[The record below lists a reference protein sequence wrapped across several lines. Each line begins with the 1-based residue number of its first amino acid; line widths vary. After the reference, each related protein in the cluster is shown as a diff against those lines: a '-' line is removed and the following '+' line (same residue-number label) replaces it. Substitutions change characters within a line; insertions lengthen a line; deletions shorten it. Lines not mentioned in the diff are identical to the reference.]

1 MPKTLTGQELQLD
14 DGPARDSE
22 LFLVDGNNLAYRAFF
37 ALPEELATSDGFP
50 TNALLGFANMLFKLL
65 SDYRPKG
72 VAVAWDSTPTH
83 RAAVAQAADV
93 VYKEGRRPM
102 PDLLR
107 EQFPH
112 FRPIVEAFGYRNLE
126 FEGWEADDVIATL
139 ATRADEAGVKTTVVS
154 TDRDA
159 FQLCSPN
166 ITLMM
171 TPRGVADVNVYTP
184 ERVELRYGIRP
195 DQVPDFIGLKGDTS
209 DNIPGVP
216 GIGDKTAGQL
226 IAQYGTLEEVIAH
239 ADELSPARRKNI
251 TEFADQARMSKE
263 LATMRRDLDL
273 DFDPTGIV
281 LEPPDRSQLR
291 EMFRRFE
298 FRGLLNRI
306 DDLED
311 AIPAAVPI
319 PVAGTV
325 VPWHEGELPQV
336 RGRAGLA
343 IVGDRFALA
352 QDDGVTVGAWDESLI
367 PRLRDAE
374 LVAHD
379 FKSLPRLT
387 MAPADDTLIEA
398 YLIEPGRSEYLI
410 EDLQR
415 EYGLEVIPEPAT
427 EEETAALITRAEA
440 ARRLAGPMR
449 ERVVERGSERLY
461 DEIELPLTAVLSSM
475 EDAGVKI
482 DTYRMGEITARLADR
497 VEELEAKAYEL
508 AGEEFMIG
516 STQQVA
522 RILFDVLGLT
532 PGRKGKTGYSTDTRV
547 LRSIRGEHEIVN
559 VIEEWRELSK
569 LVNTYLKPLPLL
581 ISERDGRL
589 HTTFNQAAASTGRL
603 STTNPNLQAIPIR
616 TELGRE
622 IRSAFVAEPGYRLI
636 SADYSQVELRILAH
650 VSGEPRLRE
659 AFARNEDI
667 HTATAAEVLG
677 KDPAALTKD
686 ERNVAKMVNFGIIY
700 GISAF
705 GLSENLEI
713 PREQA
718 QEYIDTYLA
727 RFPHVQDFIQRTIE
741 QAERDGYV
749 TTLLGR
755 RRPVPEIRVRNRQ
768 TRALG
773 ERLAVNSVM
782 QGTAADVIKV
792 AMIRIHNRLREE
804 GRGARLVLQVH
815 DELLLEAPETET
827 SAIKDLV
834 REEMCGAYPLDPPLA
849 VDVGVGDDW
858 NDAKSRLLL
867 GAGPRPVRDTRW
879 TWLYCATP
887 NGERDNRKAAAGRR
901 RRLGRRPR
909 RRPDP
914 RLRVDFP
921 DDQRGRGRARHR
933 RARRQGRGSR
943 RHRLQVRGRHPGRRA
958 FDPPLGQSRRRGLG
972 RRGDRRARAHE
983 GGRRR
988 APDPLEEARA
998 VRARLEEDRGRRRV
1012 RRAGR
1017 RSRDRGRQGRPDPRP
1032 RRPRLPA
1039 CLTRRHSPR
1048 AGPRRVHGDRAS
1060 LQGDRAEPVPQQR
1073 RPLPSRRPRRRA
1085 QGSAPADP
1093 RPAQPGRC
1101 GRGHDLEH
1109 RRLRRVRRP
1118 ERDGRPDPHLRA
1130 VVEPRQPPVGGAR
1143 DRPGGQGQGAR
1154 HRPRPPAHLA
1164 RSQAD
1169 AVGSVAAGAREL
1181 LRERRRRGSRDQG
1194 RHLRRLRRDPPGSRG
1209 ARAHLRAR
1217 AAPRGEPARGR
1228 LAG

>member
-1 MPKTLTGQELQLD
+1 MGEARAAASPPDVTVLSVPKTLTGQELQLD

-37 ALPEELATSDGFP
+37 ALPEELATSEGFP
-50 TNALLGFANMLFKLL
+50 TNALLGFTNMLFKLL

-72 VAVAWDSTPTH
+72 VAVAWDSSPTH
-83 RAAVAQAADV
+83 RHAVAEAAAV

-159 FQLCSPN
+159 FQLCSEN
-166 ITLMM
+166 VVLMM

-226 IAQYGTLEEVIAH
+226 IAQYGSLEEVIAH
-239 ADELSPARRKNI
+239 ADELSPARRKNV
-251 TEFADQARMSKE
+251 TEFADQARASKE
-263 LATMRRDLDL
+263 LATMRRDLEI
-273 DFDPTGIV
+273 DFDPSQIV

-291 EMFRRFE
+291 EMFRRYE

-311 AIPAAVPI
+311 AVPAAAPL
-319 PVAGTV
+319 PVAGKV
-325 VPWHEGELPQV
+325 VPWREGELPQV

-343 IVGDRFALA
+343 VADGRFALA
-352 QDDGVTVGAWDESLI
+352 QEGEGVVVGAWDETA
-367 PRLRDAE
+367 PAKLRDAQ

-387 MAPADDTLIEA
+387 MQPADDTLIAA
-398 YLIEPGRSEYLI
+398 YLIEPGRSEYAI
-410 EDLQR
+410 DDLQR

-440 ARRLAGPMR
+440 ARRLAGPLR
-449 ERVVERGSERLY
+449 ERLAERGSERLY
-461 DEIELPLTAVLSSM
+461 DEIELPLTAVLASM

-497 VEELEAKAYEL
+497 VEELEAKAHEL
-508 AGEEFMIG
+508 AGEEFLLG

-522 RILFDVLGLT
+522 RILFEVLRLT

-547 LRSIRGEHEIVN
+547 LRSIRAEHEIVP
-559 VIEEWRELSK
+559 VLEEWRELSK
-569 LVNTYLKPLPLL
+569 LINTYLGPLPQL

-622 IRSAFVAEPGYRLI
+622 IRSAFVAEPGCRLI

-667 HTATAAEVLG
+667 HAATAAEVLG
-677 KDPAALTKD
+677 KDPAELTKD

-727 RFPHVQDFIQRTIE
+727 RFPLVQDFIQRTIE

-792 AMIRIHNRLREE
+792 AMIRIRDRLREE

-827 SAIKDLV
+827 SAVKELV

-849 VDVGVGDDW
+849 VDVGHGDDW
-858 NDAKSRLLL
+858 NEAKS
-867 GAGPRPVRDTRW
+867 
-879 TWLYCATP
+879 
-887 NGERDNRKAAAGRR
+887 
-901 RRLGRRPR
+901 
-909 RRPDP
+909 
-914 RLRVDFP
+914 
-921 DDQRGRGRARHR
+921 
-933 RARRQGRGSR
+933 
-943 RHRLQVRGRHPGRRA
+943 
-958 FDPPLGQSRRRGLG
+958 
-972 RRGDRRARAHE
+972 
-983 GGRRR
+983 
-988 APDPLEEARA
+988 
-998 VRARLEEDRGRRRV
+998 
-1012 RRAGR
+1012 
-1017 RSRDRGRQGRPDPRP
+1017 
-1032 RRPRLPA
+1032 
-1039 CLTRRHSPR
+1039 
-1048 AGPRRVHGDRAS
+1048 
-1060 LQGDRAEPVPQQR
+1060 
-1073 RPLPSRRPRRRA
+1073 
-1085 QGSAPADP
+1085 
-1093 RPAQPGRC
+1093 
-1101 GRGHDLEH
+1101 
-1109 RRLRRVRRP
+1109 
-1118 ERDGRPDPHLRA
+1118 
-1130 VVEPRQPPVGGAR
+1130 
-1143 DRPGGQGQGAR
+1143 
-1154 HRPRPPAHLA
+1154 
-1164 RSQAD
+1164 
-1169 AVGSVAAGAREL
+1169 
-1181 LRERRRRGSRDQG
+1181 
-1194 RHLRRLRRDPPGSRG
+1194 
-1209 ARAHLRAR
+1209 
-1217 AAPRGEPARGR
+1217 
-1228 LAG
+1228 